1 MRLGSALLLLG
12 LVALTLLIFGSIET
26 LRIAPKVAKVT
37 EVKGEAV
44 ALIPPRLGRKEPI
57 TRSLTVGS
65 LVLTGT
71 VIRTGKDSSV
81 TLQWVDEVEMR
92 IGSETEMRVVRSSY
106 DSATQ
111 ALEGLFRLNLGT
123 VFVNLKRKLPAR
135 SRLELETPAI
145 TAAVRGT
152 AFEVSVEPNGTT
164 TLEVLKGAVAVRTT
178 KKAQELTLTAGKRLV
193 ASPEGKVTVAEND

>member
-26 LRIAPKVAKVT
+26 LRFASKVAKVT

-44 ALIPPRLGRKEPI
+44 ALPRLGRKEPI
-57 TRSLTVGS
+57 TLTVGS

-71 VIRTGKDSSV
+71 VIRTGKDSSI

-92 IGSETEMRVVRSSY
+92 IGPETEMRVMRSSY
-106 DSATQ
+106 DRATQ

-164 TLEVLKGAVAVRTT
+164 TLEVLKGAVAVRTA
-178 KKAQELTLTAGKRLV
+178 KEARELTLTAGKRLV